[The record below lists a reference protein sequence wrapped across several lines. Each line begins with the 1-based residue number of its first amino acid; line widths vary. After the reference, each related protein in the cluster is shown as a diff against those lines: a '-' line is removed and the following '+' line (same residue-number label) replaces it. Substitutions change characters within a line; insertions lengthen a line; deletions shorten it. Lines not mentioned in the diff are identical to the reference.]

1 MRWSGDIHMDRIV
14 PEPADVLRGLGVPD
28 DREPSARTHET
39 IAIALDELRA
49 IAEPRGIFEAVS
61 PYEFARIYEGQGDN
75 AAPSPLASVFP
86 RADGL
91 TLFAVTLGA
100 RTSLRI
106 AALFSAGDYSL
117 GGILDAAA
125 SEATERAAE
134 HITSKVL
141 GKARHAGRAGTQTRA
156 LSYSPG
162 YCGWNLTG
170 QRALFAA
177 LEPGRIGITLT
188 DTCLMKPV
196 KSISGVVV
204 VGSADIHDF
213 DDDYDFCSEC
223 ATHDCRDRIRRIN
236 EPDA

>member
-1 MRWSGDIHMDRIV
+1 MRWHGDIHIDGIV
-14 PEPADVLRGLGVPD
+14 PEPVDVLRGLGVPD
-28 DREPSARTHET
+28 DRESAARTHET
-39 IAIALDELRA
+39 IADALDELRA
-49 IAEPRGIFEAVS
+49 IAQPRGIFKTVS
-61 PYEFARIYEGQGDN
+61 PHAFARIYEGEGDN

-117 GGILDAAA
+117 GGTLDAAA

-134 HITSKVL
+134 FITSKVL
-141 GKARHAGRAGTQTRA
+141 GKMRHSGRAGTQTRA

-188 DTCLMKPV
+188 DSCLMKPV
-196 KSISGVVV
+196 KAVSGVVV
-204 VGSADIHDF
+204 VGAAAIHDF
-213 DDDYDFCSEC
+213 DDDYDFCSAC
-223 ATHDCRDRIRRIN
+223 STHECRDRIRRIS

>member
-1 MRWSGDIHMDRIV
+1 MRWIGNIQIDRIV
-14 PEPADVLRGLGVPD
+14 PEPADVLHGLGVPD
-28 DREPSARTHET
+28 DHESGT
-39 IAIALDELRA
+39 RIHEAVATALDELRA

-61 PYEFARIYEGQGDN
+61 PGDFARIYEGEGDN
-75 AAPSPLASVFP
+75 ATPSPLASVFP
-86 RADGL
+86 CADGL

-125 SEATERAAE
+125 SEATERAAQYL
-134 HITSKVL
+134 TRKVL
-141 GKARHAGRAGTQTRA
+141 RKMRHAGRAGTKTRA

-170 QRALFAA
+170 QRALFTA
-177 LEPGRIGITLT
+177 LEPERIGITLT
-188 DTCLMKPV
+188 DSCLMKPV
-196 KSISGVVV
+196 KSVSGVVV
-204 VGSADIHDF
+204 IGSAAIHDF
-213 DDDYDFCSEC
+213 SDDYDFCSVC
-223 ATHDCRDRIRRIN
+223 STHECRDRIRNIS